1 MCGNAVFTGE
11 NMSLLMLQNVSKS
24 FGERVLFENVTFNIE
39 NNTKMGFI
47 GGNGVG
53 KTTLFRVIT
62 GEEDFDGSVI
72 RSNDLKIGVMEQTP
86 PDSETLTAYD
96 YTLEVFSHLFEI
108 EEELERIRLMLE
120 KGEGDTQR
128 LINRQDA
135 LNNEYLR
142 ADGLTFR
149 ARTRSLLI
157 GLGFLEK
164 ELDLPMKALSGGQ
177 KTRLSLAR
185 TLLSEANF
193 MLLDE
198 PTNHLDID
206 AIRYLEDF
214 LKNSNKAFIVVSH
227 DRYFLDKVTNCTIEL
242 EMKKV
247 TFYTGSYSVF
257 VEKKRQVYEA
267 ALRKYENTMQEIH
280 RIEGIIEQQKRW
292 NRERNIKTAE
302 HKQKS
307 IDRLTETLEKPEEDV
322 SKIKFKFEAARRSG
336 DDVLFVKNLSKAYS
350 GKELFRDVSFEIKRG
365 ERVFLIGPNG
375 CGKSTLYKML
385 KGTEECPGAEI
396 KFGTNVDCAFYDQN
410 RSDISGTKDVEN
422 ELWDAYPG
430 MDRTEIRNALA
441 AFLFKGD
448 DVFKE
453 TKSLSGGEKARLSL
467 LQIMLTGANFLLLDE
482 PTNHL
487 DIRSKETLE
496 DALEGFTGTVFIIS
510 HDRYLIN
517 KMADKLLVFEGNGV
531 KTYHMSYDDYMNRK
545 ASEKEEKPAE
555 KERKQPNEY
564 MLQKERQSA
573 IRKLEGKIR
582 RIEES
587 IELCE
592 DEIEELNEEINGAG
606 SDFEKITTLSTQL
619 EKKQQEHENLLS
631 EWEELSLEL
640 EEI

>member
-1 MCGNAVFTGE
+1 
-11 NMSLLMLQNVSKS
+11 MLQGVSKS
-24 FGERVLFENVTFNIE
+24 FGERVLFENVSFNIE

-62 GEEDFDGSVI
+62 GQEDAEGNII
-72 RSNDLKIGVMEQTP
+72 RANDLKIGVMEQTP
-86 PDSETLTAYD
+86 PDSDTLTAYD
-96 YTLEVFSHLFEI
+96 YTIEVFSHLFEI
-108 EEELERIRLMLE
+108 EEELEKIRLMLE
-120 KGEGDTQR
+120 KGEGDTEK

-142 ADGLTFR
+142 LDGLTFR
-149 ARTRSLLI
+149 ARTRSLLL
-157 GLGFLEK
+157 GLGFLPK

-206 AIRYLEDF
+206 AVRYLEDF
-214 LKNSNKAFIVVSH
+214 LKNTNKAFIVVSH

-242 EMKKV
+242 EMKKI
-247 TFYTGSYSVF
+247 TFYTGAYSVF
-257 VEKKRQVYEA
+257 VEKKKQVYEA

-280 RIEGIIEQQKRW
+280 RIEGIIEQQRRW

-307 IDRLTETLEKPEEDV
+307 IDRLEETLEKPEEDV
-322 SKIKFKFEAARRSG
+322 SKIKFTFDANRRSG
-336 DDVLFVKNLSKAYS
+336 DDVLSVKNLSKAYS
-350 GKELFRDVSFEIKRG
+350 GKKLFENVSFDIKRG

-375 CGKSTLYKML
+375 CGKSTLYNML
-385 KGTEECPGAEI
+385 KGKESCPDAEI
-396 KFGTNVDCAFYDQN
+396 KFGTNVDYAFYDQHRN
-410 RSDISGTKDVEN
+410 DISDTKDVES
-422 ELWDAYPG
+422 ELWDAYPR

-487 DIRSKETLE
+487 DIRSKEALE
-496 DALEGFTGTVFIIS
+496 DALIGFTGTVFIIS

-517 KMADKLLVFEGNGV
+517 KMADKLLVFEENGV
-531 KTYHMSYDDYMNRK
+531 NTYRMSYDDYVNYK
-545 ASEKEEKPAE
+545 ASKTEEIAAVKEK
-555 KERKQPNEY
+555 KQPNDY
-564 MLQKERQSA
+564 ILQKEKQSNK
-573 IRKLEGKIR
+573 RKLEGKINR
-582 RIEES
+582 TEES
-587 IELCE
+587 ITVCE
-592 DEIEELNEEINGAG
+592 EEIEKINNEINSAG
-606 SDFEKITTLSTQL
+606 SDFEKITKLSSIL
-619 EKKQQEHENLLS
+619 EEKQKEHEELLKI
-631 EWEELSLEL
+631 WEELSLKL
-640 EEI
+640 EDL